1 VEAIHWALGINKKA
15 VIATCWNFLETSD
28 DLRYETLLPL
38 LAEEYEPR
46 DIEAFRFHI
55 EECIRQVRH
64 EFEFKEHVL
73 EEYAKLGISI
83 DADKAGV
90 MRALSQRFARNE
102 MKKVYALIM
111 TSRQ

>member
-1 VEAIHWALGINKKA
+1 MRR
-15 VIATCWNFLETSD
+15 ATTSATK
-28 DLRYETLLPL
+28 RSCPL
-38 LAEEYEPR
+38 LAEEYESR
-46 DIEAFRFHI
+46 DIEAFRLHI

-102 MKKVYALIM
+102 MKKVYALII